1 MNLSPVAAELVA
13 PRGRD
18 VAEVRALVLE
28 RLGQAPSLSVRELE
42 AAVFA
47 ANDLTTESL
56 REAVPVEG
64 YGTSAT
70 VQGDSHPAIRAQ
82 RLQFALEEVL
92 HGLYAEGII
101 SPSAGDLYGAAS
113 GSIPARGSSWSGS
126 LQFEHHHTPAPAF
139 SRWKLASSS
148 SVRAELAREDLPST
162 FEELLG
168 PRGSEV
174 LREGTRAFHR
184 GLFIAAVDLLGA
196 ASEAAWFGLGTRVSD
211 DGQLADLI
219 ARGQNAAAV
228 IDRTADA
235 ISRGK
240 AWESRG
246 LNDLRAQAAHLRDLR
261 NYGLHPTGEPD
272 EDREPAFTEAGCAI
286 LYMRAPRYFRQLD
299 QIRTKL
305 EESARPAA
313 G

>member
-28 RLGQAPSLSVRELE
+28 RLGQMPSLSVRELE

-56 REAVPVEG
+56 REAVPVDG
-64 YGTSAT
+64 QGRSAT

-82 RLQFALEEVL
+82 RLQFALGEVL

-139 SRWKLASSS
+139 SRWKLASGS

-174 LREGTRAFHR
+174 LREGIRAFHR
-184 GLFIAAVDLLGA
+184 GLAMEVSPDTEWGSVLTLLSSGA
-196 ASEAAWFGLGTRVSD
+196 GQVLVSFD
-211 DGQLADLI
+211 ITPEVRQGRGDERLI
-219 ARGQNAAAV
+219 GRARSLQ
-228 IDRTADA
+228 
-235 ISRGK
+235 
-240 AWESRG
+240 
-246 LNDLRAQAAHLRDLR
+246 
-261 NYGLHPTGEPD
+261 
-272 EDREPAFTEAGCAI
+272 
-286 LYMRAPRYFRQLD
+286 
-299 QIRTKL
+299 
-305 EESARPAA
+305 
-313 G
+313 